1 MWSNVC
7 HEETLS
13 RVQERDLFLDEVLVE
28 CLHHERAFQLG
39 SEGSKRAGPERI
51 TFQAEEIPRPKA
63 GMSIMYSRKRKEPSV
78 TRVLVEAESGGKK
91 FREVGRHQVT

>member
-28 CLHHERAFQLG
+28 CLHHKRTFQLG

-78 TRVLVEAESGGKK
+78 TRALWRPKVVGKSSE
-91 FREVGRHQVT
+91 R